1 MPMRRT
7 SLETVSSGLPVF
19 DPLDRATLQTQAYQ
33 QLRKAI
39 MGGVFRPG
47 TVISIRA
54 AADALGVSPMPV
66 RAALLRLEA
75 EGALVAR
82 GSKRMLEIPA
92 LAVDEY
98 QELRD
103 IRVALE
109 GLAAERAVASINAA
123 ELAEVERNCAAMQ
136 TAADAGDREAYVR
149 ANWTFHLSIYRA
161 SHMETLVGLIEGM
174 WLRVG
179 PYVELMMPDRES
191 LVASMPDHWAMVD
204 ALKRRDGKAASKA
217 IADDI
222 GHSAVN
228 LIKALKPR

>member
-7 SLETVSSGLPVF
+7 SLEAVSPGVPLF

-33 QLRKAI
+33 QLRKAV
-39 MGGVFRPG
+39 MGGVFKPG

-66 RAALLRLEA
+66 RAALARLEA

-92 LAVDEY
+92 LTIEEY

-109 GLAAERAVASINAA
+109 GLAAARAVANIDAE
-123 ELAEVERNCAAMQ
+123 ELAQVERNCAAMQ
-136 TAADAGDREAYVR
+136 AAADAGDREGYVR

-161 SHMETLVGLIEGM
+161 SHMETLVSMIEGL

-191 LVASMPDHWAMVD
+191 LVASMPDHWAMVE
-204 ALKRRDGKAASKA
+204 ALKRRDGKAAAKA

-228 LIKALKPR
+228 LIKALKAR